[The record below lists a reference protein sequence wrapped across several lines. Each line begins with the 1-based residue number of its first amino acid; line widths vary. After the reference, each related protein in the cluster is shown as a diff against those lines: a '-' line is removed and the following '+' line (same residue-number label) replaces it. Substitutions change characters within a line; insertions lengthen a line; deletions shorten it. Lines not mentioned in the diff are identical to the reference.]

1 MKERAAEILYKH
13 KLLILLPVL
22 IILPLSLALALRPRP
37 EQWQTFAVVW
47 VEQPRPLYQDDRLGY
62 TPGPNTAQLLNDLVH
77 TRTFALDVARQ
88 TRLAAKM
95 DSPEGEDWA
104 MRRVWRAVRALPT
117 SNTFVTVTVTTDDP
131 DLSYEIAQ
139 AVLTGFQTQLRA
151 RLEAQNR
158 QALEY
163 YTGAVRQAEQNLN
176 KSRAD
181 LAAYLA
187 AHPEL
192 GRPGV
197 DAGPFLTARDPTLA
211 RLTEQVNHDQ
221 ETYNSLLRRYEEVQA
236 TGRAGLEG
244 QQLAF
249 TVVDEPQPPLR
260 PVPRGRLALIKLPA
274 IGLVLASLLSGVI
287 GLALVLT
294 NRTMLDARDVQ
305 TGLGLPVL
313 EEIPE
318 LRRRRFLWQ
327 RAPRHA
333 VRLRLTAPARPV
345 TS

>member
-22 IILPLSLALALRPRP
+22 IILPLSLALALQPRSDR
-37 EQWQTFAVVW
+37 WQAFAVVW

-88 TRLAAKM
+88 TRLATKM

-104 MRRVWRAVRALPT
+104 MRRIWRAVRAFPT
-117 SNTFVTVTVTTDDP
+117 SNAFVTITVTTDDP
-131 DLSYEIAQ
+131 DLTYEVAQ
-139 AVLTGFQTQLRA
+139 SVLINFQTQLRA

-158 QALEY
+158 LALDY
-163 YTGAVRQAEQNLN
+163 YAGALRQAEQNLT

-192 GRPGV
+192 TRPGV
-197 DAGPFLTARDPTLA
+197 DPGPFLTARDTTLA
-211 RLTEQVNHDQ
+211 RLTEQANHDQ
-221 ETYNSLLRRYEEVQA
+221 EIYSSLLRRYEEIQA
-236 TGRAGLEG
+236 SARAGLEG

-287 GLALVLT
+287 GLVLVLT
-294 NRTMLDARDVQ
+294 NRTVLDARDIQRGV
-305 TGLGLPVL
+305 GLPVL

-318 LRRRRFLWQ
+318 LRRRRFPWQ

-333 VRLRLTAPARPV
+333 VRLRIVAPARPS
-345 TS
+345 TA